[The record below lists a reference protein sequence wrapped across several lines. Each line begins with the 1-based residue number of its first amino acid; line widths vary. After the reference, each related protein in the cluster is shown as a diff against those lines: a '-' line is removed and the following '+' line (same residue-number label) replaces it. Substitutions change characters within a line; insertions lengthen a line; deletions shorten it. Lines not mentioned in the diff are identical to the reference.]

1 MDKQVFNG
9 NLRQIMDENNI
20 SQKQLSERTGIP
32 ASSIASWYGK
42 QSSSP
47 SIEAVCKIADV
58 LNVTVDYLVGRESE
72 DGRIIIEEREN
83 LNVQEREL
91 VTEFR
96 KLSVKKQSK
105 VLGYISALSDSE

>member
-42 QSSSP
+42 PYVKSRTFSTSQ
-47 SIEAVCKIADV
+47 
-58 LNVTVDYLVGRESE
+58 L
-72 DGRIIIEEREN
+72 II
-83 LNVQEREL
+83 
-91 VTEFR
+91 
-96 KLSVKKQSK
+96 S
-105 VLGYISALSDSE
+105 